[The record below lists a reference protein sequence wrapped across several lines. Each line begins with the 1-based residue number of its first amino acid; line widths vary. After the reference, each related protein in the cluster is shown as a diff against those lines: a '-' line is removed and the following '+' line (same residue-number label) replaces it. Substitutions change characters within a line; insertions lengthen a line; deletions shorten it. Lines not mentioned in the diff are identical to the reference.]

1 MGVTISSEN
10 FSADMGY
17 NGFNRFRLKVAELY
31 NPLFG
36 EHYKSL
42 DNSIFLSS
50 KERDNYFKEYNRKTT
65 QLIKSNII
73 TVEIANFCYQSDV
86 EGKINQSQA
95 KQIYEKIKD
104 YDDDICYG
112 YSGKKDCAMFSD
124 LKRIVKD
131 CSDNGGYIEW
141 H

>member
-1 MGVTISSEN
+1 
-10 FSADMGY
+10 MGY

-31 NPLFG
+31 NALFG

-95 KQIYEKIKD
+95 KQIYDKIKD

-131 CSDNGGYIEW
+131 CSDKGGYIEW
-141 H
+141 Y